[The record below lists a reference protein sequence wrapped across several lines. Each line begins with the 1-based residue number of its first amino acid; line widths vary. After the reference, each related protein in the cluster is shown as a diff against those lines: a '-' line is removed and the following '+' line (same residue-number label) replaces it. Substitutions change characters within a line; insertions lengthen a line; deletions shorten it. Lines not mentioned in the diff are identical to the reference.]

1 MEILFVT
8 PDITREAV
16 YMHAETALH
25 EYIRRAQKLST
36 LLTHSSG
43 LTSPSSDFLSSA
55 SDDEKY
61 CDRRL
66 KIQLKIFRKNP
77 TDENLKL

>member
-1 MEILFVT
+1 
-8 PDITREAV
+8 
-16 YMHAETALH
+16 MHAETALH

-43 LTSPSSDFLSSA
+43 LTSPSSDFISSA

-61 CDRRL
+61 CPEAFKDTTQDFSL
-66 KIQLKIFRKNP
+66 KNHI
-77 TDENLKL
+77 DENLKL